1 MTSAAD
7 LTNDQ
12 RSTTSDPTVRT
23 PHQMAHLK
31 VGTTTARALG
41 RLQVGATL
49 LLALLVS
56 ACGGRQGVGPMQSQ
70 GAKENQVRQVP
81 RDQVR
86 DGGTFTWP
94 IDNLPPNYNYH
105 QLDGGEVAASDVSR
119 ALVPS
124 AYTADGAGN
133 PVWSRALLASEPTL
147 QYEPKQVVTFVINP
161 KAAWYDGTP
170 ITWEDFHWQWRANNG
185 TDKRYQIASA
195 NGWDAIERVE
205 RGRDDRE
212 VVVTFAHHYA
222 DWKAV
227 FSQIYPAST
236 NRDPQLFNEGW
247 KDKPLTTGGPFKLGS
262 IDITS
267 KTVTLVRNERWWGAP
282 AKLDRIV
289 YRVIDPD
296 AQIDALANGEIDGMD
311 VGPDVNKFNR
321 AKDIEGTE
329 VRMAG
334 GPNFRHLTINGTSPV
349 LQDVRVRRAMSM
361 AISRQAIARAMLAP
375 LGIKAEPLGNHIF
388 MANQEGYVDNSGE
401 VGRFNQDG
409 ARRLLD
415 EAGWVLDGKVRR
427 KNGAPLEIT
436 AVIPSA
442 VATSKQETELMQNML
457 AQVGM
462 RLIISTVPSPD
473 FFAKYV
479 SPGQFDV
486 TVFSWMGTP
495 FPISSSQSLYRTPTR
510 TATGEMDVQQNY
522 ARIGTPDIDR
532 LFDQAN
538 AELDRTKA
546 TALANQIDAHIW
558 NEVHSLT
565 LYQRPEIVV
574 TRTTL
579 ANFGAWGFADWV
591 YEDTG
596 WLK

>member
-1 MTSAAD
+1 MKTFASVAAAAIVA
-7 LTNDQ
+7 
-12 RSTTSDPTVRT
+12 S
-23 PHQMAHLK
+23 
-31 VGTTTARALG
+31 
-41 RLQVGATL
+41 
-49 LLALLVS
+49 ALLVS
-56 ACGGRQGVGPMQSQ
+56 ACGDRQAAGPMQSQ
-70 GAKENQVRQVP
+70 GAKENQVLQTP

-94 IDNLPPNYNYH
+94 TDNMPPNWNYH
-105 QLDGGEVAASDVSR
+105 QLDGTELAASDISR
-119 ALVPS
+119 ALMPS
-124 AYTADGAGN
+124 AYLADAAGN
-133 PVWSRALLASEPTL
+133 PIWSPALLASEPTVTL
-147 QYEPKQVVTFVINP
+147 EPKQVVTFVINP
-161 KAAWYDGTP
+161 KAAWYEGTP
-170 ITWEDFHWQWRANNG
+170 ITWEDFYWQWRANNG
-185 TDKRYQIASA
+185 TDKRYQISSS
-195 NGWDAIERVE
+195 NGWEAIENIE

-212 VVVTFAHHYA
+212 VVVTFKTRYA
-222 DWKAV
+222 DWRAI
-227 FSQIYPAST
+227 FAAIYPAST
-236 NRDPQLFNEGW
+236 NRDPQIFNEGW

-262 IDITS
+262 IDVTA
-267 KTVTLVRNERWWGAP
+267 KTITLVRNERWWGNP

-296 AQIDALANGEIDGMD
+296 AQIDAVANGEIDAMD

-329 VRMAG
+329 IRMAG
-334 GPNFRHLTINGTSPV
+334 GPNFRHLTVNGTSRI
-349 LQDVRVRRAMSM
+349 LSDVRVRQAMSM
-361 AISRQAIARAMLAP
+361 AISRQAIARALLAP

-388 MANQEGYVDNSGE
+388 MSNQEGYRDNSGE

-409 ARRLLD
+409 ARKLLD
-415 EAGWVLDGKVRR
+415 EAGWKLDGNVR
-427 KNGAPLEIT
+427 KKDGKPLEIT
-436 AVIPSA
+436 AIIPSA

-473 FFAKYV
+473 FFSKYITL
-479 SPGQFDV
+479 GQFDV

-495 FPISSSQSLYRTPTR
+495 FPISSARSLYSTPTR
-510 TATGEMDVQQNY
+510 TASGEMDVQQNY
-522 ARIGTPDIDR
+522 ARIGMPEIDQ
-532 LFDQAN
+532 LFDAAN

-546 TALANQIDAHIW
+546 TEMANQLDALLW
-558 NEVHSLT
+558 QEVHSLT

-574 TRTTL
+574 TRTGL

>member
-1 MTSAAD
+1 MMSAAD
-7 LTNDQ
+7 RPYDH
-12 RSTTSDPTVRT
+12 RPPTTDLTVRT
-23 PHQMAHLK
+23 PHLMAHLK
-31 VGTTTARALG
+31 VGTT
-41 RLQVGATL
+41 L
-49 LLALLVS
+49 LLALLVA
-56 ACGGRQGVGPMQSQ
+56 ACGGRQAAGPMQSQ
-70 GAKENQVRQVP
+70 GAKENQVHQVP

-105 QLDGGEVAASDVSR
+105 QLDGTEVAASDVSR

-124 AYTADGAGN
+124 AYTADAAGN

-185 TDKRYQIASA
+185 SDKRYQIASA
-195 NGWDAIERVE
+195 NGWEAIESVQ

-212 VVVTFAHHYA
+212 VLVTFRSRYA

-236 NRDPQLFNEGW
+236 NRDPQVFNEGW
-247 KDKPLTTGGPFKLGS
+247 KDKPLTTAGPFKLES
-262 IDITS
+262 IDVTA
-267 KTVTLVRNERWWGAP
+267 KTVTLVRNERWWGDP

-375 LGIKAEPLGNHIF
+375 LGIKAEPLGNHIY

-401 VGRFNQDG
+401 IGRFNQDG
-409 ARRLLD
+409 ARKLLD
-415 EAGWVLDGKVRR
+415 EAGWRLEGHVRKKDGK
-427 KNGAPLEIT
+427 PLEVT

-457 AQVGM
+457 AQVGV

-495 FPISSSQSLYRTPTR
+495 YPISASRSLYLTPTR
-510 TATGEMDVQQNY
+510 SATGEMDVQQNY
-522 ARIGTPDIDR
+522 ARIGLPEIDR
-532 LFDQAN
+532 LFDEAN
-538 AELDRTKA
+538 AELDSVKA
-546 TALANQIDAHIW
+546 TALANQIDTLLW
-558 NEVHSLT
+558 DEVHSLT

-574 TRTTL
+574 TRTNL